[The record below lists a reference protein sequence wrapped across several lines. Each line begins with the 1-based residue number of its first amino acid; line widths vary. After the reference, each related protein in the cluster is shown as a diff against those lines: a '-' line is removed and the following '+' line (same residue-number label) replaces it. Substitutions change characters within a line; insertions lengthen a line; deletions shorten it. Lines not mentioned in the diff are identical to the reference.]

1 MLKLLNIPTTNS
13 PHITTPINWINI
25 SKYLDINVERSVSYY
40 NRFGSFVNAEHV
52 LVRFLTGLPVSI
64 QLDNWS
70 YYSAIKNLVISKS
83 TVYGMTSSQSVGYIH
98 SGNFYGD
105 DKEIIIAINGEYNPD
120 FVEKNWMQVRPVKI
134 LRHDYDDFDYQ
145 LIRGR
150 KKNSLGGIS
159 VILVDLTLLA
169 LQYKFFRNAEI
180 LKSKITG
187 AEQKSIMFYMA
198 AHPLNTAMYSHIDQV
213 VLNRYHKIL
222 NDGLITLN
230 GYSKIHF
237 VVNNINNLVNLMIKD
252 SINRLTRNS
261 KNIFECLSSVFLN
274 DAKNAAKWIVLPET
288 LLNRQCLWAYIY
300 SKISTIKLGLLLG
313 GKHTRERNSSWI
325 PSFIR
330 LYQRIMSDSIIS
342 QPNLKYIKKDL
353 ENELNEIMDIIKI
366 T

>member
-120 FVEKNWMQVRPVKI
+120 FVEKNWTKMRPVKI

-187 AEQKSIMFYMA
+187 AEQRSIMFYMA

-222 NDGLITLN
+222 DDGLITLN

-237 VVNNINNLVNLMIKD
+237 VVNNINSLINLMVKD
-252 SINRLTRNS
+252 SINRLTKNS

-313 GKHTRERNSSWI
+313 GKHTKERNSAWI
-325 PSFIR
+325 PNFIR

-366 T
+366 